1 MHSSELEGL
10 FRAGIPDADI
20 TIRGEGDHFEAVV
33 VSASFEYR
41 SMVEQHRLVYQ
52 TLGGRMGGEIHAL
65 ALKTLT
71 PAERDAQQV

>member
-10 FRAGIPDADI
+10 IRAGIPDADI

-33 VSASFEYR
+33 VSAAFENR

-71 PAERDAQQV
+71 PAEWDAQQV